1 MHTSEKVFIDTR
13 TLHVDLDRALECLTR
28 PHTQDV
34 TDLDTGTRTVT
45 VQALVTRLRL
55 IVANGPGT
63 PKGSGG
69 GNKASKDNAFYP
81 AVDLVTLMLK
91 TSIKKLAELSGA
103 PARIGVTLEDALDAL
118 VTEAKGHDFDTQK
131 DVLNQLEAW
140 GREIIT
146 MTEPPNILEIRAA
159 CPKCG
164 TRTVTERTVHGEER
178 PTAAL
183 VIISSHNQMPYGMCK
198 AKECPKGIWMYQEL
212 TALHRDIEAAESTT
226 TERKAA

>member
-1 MHTSEKVFIDTR
+1 MHIGENLYNTR
-13 TLHVDLDRALECLTR
+13 NLHGDLDRALECLVH
-28 PHTQDV
+28 PHTQDI
-34 TDLDTGTRTVT
+34 TDLETGTRTVT
-45 VQALVTRLRL
+45 VQALLTRLRL

-69 GNKASKDNAFYP
+69 GNQASKDNAFYP
-81 AVDLVTLMLK
+81 AVDLIGLILK
-91 TSIKKLAELSGA
+91 TAIREAARLSGA
-103 PARIGVTLEDALDAL
+103 PARIGITAEDAITAL
-118 VTEAKGHDFDTQK
+118 VTEAKRHDYDTQLEI
-131 DVLNQLEAW
+131 LNLLESW

-164 TRTVTERTVHGEER
+164 TRTVTEKTVHGEER

-183 VIISSHNQMPYGMCK
+183 VIISSHNQMPYGLCK
-198 AKECPKGIWMYQEL
+198 AKDCPKGIWLYEEL
-212 TALHRDIEAAESTT
+212 KTLRKDLDAADN